1 MRRLRLRRLLVD
13 LDPPSDIAG
22 LRLVRAT
29 DVQGMAD
36 LMFAA
41 YVGTVDAEP
50 SDTPAG
56 AAQEVQ
62 TTFDGGYG
70 PFLPGAS
77 FVVERAGQLASATL
91 VTRYEGAPMIA
102 FTMTAPA
109 FARQGLGRALML
121 HSMAA
126 LAAAGEARVDLAV
139 TDGNTPAQRLYAQ
152 LGFFEVPR

>member
-13 LDPPSDIAG
+13 LPPPPDTAG
-22 LRLVRAT
+22 LRLVRDA
-29 DVQGMAD
+29 DMDGLAD

-41 YVGTVDAEP
+41 YAGTIDAEP
-50 SDTPAG
+50 SDTRAG
-56 AAQEVQ
+56 AALEVQ

-77 FVVERAGQLASATL
+77 FVVEAGDQLASATL

-102 FTMTAPA
+102 FSLTAPA

-121 HSMAA
+121 HSLAA
-126 LAAAGEARVDLAV
+126 LAGSGEVQVDLAV